1 MARGGDQ
8 IKHQIGGPTRS
19 HLRPPRTRECNRRC
33 KSMERGSTDM
43 GEKGRTNSPRE
54 SSQMKMAAAGG
65 GRSPANPSWIAL
77 PPSLTASH
85 PLASGHWDE
94 FHNYEFVGRFQ
105 AGIERFQRD
114 WARFTYTCG
123 LNKHFFFGGLVFD
136 PYLNNTHGS
145 GRDPSQFQP
154 NQTGPKVEISML
166 MIQGF
171 EQMSP
176 HNHYIMTL
184 LVITHVI

>member
-1 MARGGDQ
+1 
-8 IKHQIGGPTRS
+8 
-19 HLRPPRTRECNRRC
+19 
-33 KSMERGSTDM
+33 M
-43 GEKGRTNSPRE
+43 GEKGRTNSPRK
-54 SSQMKMAAAGG
+54 SSQMKMAAVGG

-94 FHNYEFVGRFQ
+94 FHNYEFMGRFQ

-114 WARFTYTCG
+114 WAKQT
-123 LNKHFFFGGLVFD
+123 LLFGGLVFD

-154 NQTGPKVEISML
+154 NQRGPKVEISML